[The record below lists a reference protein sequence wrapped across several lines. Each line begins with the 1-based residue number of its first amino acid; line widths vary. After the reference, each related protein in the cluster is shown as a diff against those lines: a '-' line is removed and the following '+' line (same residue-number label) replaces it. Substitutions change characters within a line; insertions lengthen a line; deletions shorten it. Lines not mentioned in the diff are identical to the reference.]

1 MSSTYQKFE
10 KDDSIIAIEYM
21 PFFEYLQFGMPNATY
36 WNADY
41 VEWID
46 QNPEI
51 LAQYAK
57 WFYYTLPGHR
67 NSWYQQ
73 QSF

>member
-1 MSSTYQKFE
+1 M
-10 KDDSIIAIEYM
+10 EYM

-36 WNADY
+36 WNSDY

-57 WFYYTLPGHR
+57 WFYYTLPGRR

-73 QSF
+73 